1 MPLPSDVL
9 SDIEARGKE
18 TDQGRQNVAD
28 LIQGRANQMNVLS
41 DIKDIGKE
49 KEEGIKNVSFYRFV
63 LTFIHAMCLRGNVG
77 FGSLSMVLRS
87 LNFFAC
93 SMISFLYIIVLLSN

>member
-1 MPLPSDVL
+1 ML

-28 LIQGRANQMNVLS
+28 LIQGKANQMNVLS

-49 KEEGIKNVSFYRFV
+49 KEEGIKNVSF
-63 LTFIHAMCLRGNVG
+63 
-77 FGSLSMVLRS
+77 
-87 LNFFAC
+87 FA
-93 SMISFLYIIVLLSN
+93 ILLFL